1 MFFFFYFII
10 MIDTDA
16 LTQKLVDCLRTN
28 EAFSHAVFWQDWQ
41 QAEHLQRQYHAPYSY
56 QFMVRMI
63 QINPDNINNDNIHT
77 EAQAKEIL
85 SNHAKYGQYFQH
97 YTQDCAYLLEKIIQH
112 KPDMAQIFLD
122 SDQHRLMMA
131 EVICRS
137 AHSTVFKHYT
147 HQASLQLFFNQVIGE
162 SSALFIL
169 SLNQSHEHLFDYII
183 QQSLVAP
190 IDTLWLNEMKENHC
204 HFVPARLQTY
214 LQMQKN
220 ECRPSRVLHRNWEHS
235 IHHFYHTHPQ
245 FMTVDEG
252 VLLLAQE
259 LVYAY
264 PEKYTCAQHV
274 CTSIIDELV
283 ISSIKTHGITK
294 NQDIPELFWFKQA
307 FFHLMEQ
314 VYQTSPELLPSLKS
328 SHPEIRQLHGKFV
341 LHEKLDNHFN
351 EPTNLE
357 QKEEK
362 TIVSRPSKI

>member
-1 MFFFFYFII
+1 
-10 MIDTDA
+10 
-16 LTQKLVDCLRTN
+16 
-28 EAFSHAVFWQDWQ
+28 
-41 QAEHLQRQYHAPYSY
+41 
-56 QFMVRMI
+56 
-63 QINPDNINNDNIHT
+63 
-77 EAQAKEIL
+77 
-85 SNHAKYGQYFQH
+85 
-97 YTQDCAYLLEKIIQH
+97 
-112 KPDMAQIFLD
+112 
-122 SDQHRLMMA
+122 
-131 EVICRS
+131 
-137 AHSTVFKHYT
+137 
-147 HQASLQLFFNQVIGE
+147 
-162 SSALFIL
+162 
-169 SLNQSHEHLFDYII
+169 
-183 QQSLVAP
+183 
-190 IDTLWLNEMKENHC
+190 
-204 HFVPARLQTY
+204 
-214 LQMQKN
+214 
-220 ECRPSRVLHRNWEHS
+220 
-235 IHHFYHTHPQ
+235 
-245 FMTVDEG
+245 